1 MFMNIKKI
9 SILALALLVSAI
21 PAGRMSFEMAKAE
34 ENENRIWLST
44 EENVIVGDSVYAC
57 TKINMHEEISALS
70 IEIHFNSDVLSVYD
84 TYNSISTTI
93 YDYSINEDSLTYTY
107 IFDEVG
113 LNYEQELFSF
123 YYNVLDD
130 AVAGQ
135 YYFDVVI
142 SEAYNSS
149 LQDVEISTSRKY
161 VNVISKE
168 SVKTSYAYS
177 DNSYLSTSYNETF
190 TFTYYLD
197 NSEPSSG
204 AFVIH
209 YDDTLF
215 EFVSL
220 TKLDFFDNMICDYNA
235 SLKGQI
241 IVTFAE
247 AFPDE
252 NNTLFEITLK
262 TIKNVDTST
271 QISISASELY
281 DTDMKPMKLVSNVL
295 DIDVCYNSAYEE
307 HPSLSTSAEVD
318 TTNHQVVFT
327 INLEEN
333 SHLGAGD
340 FIFKFDKDVLTYV
353 SSTKLISPTFFNVN
367 DKAAQLEQGQ
377 IKFSILSTTDI
388 VIGGDILNVTFSYE
402 DARDNR
408 NSSVVLTGNG
418 LTDAL
423 TNPIE
428 LDISGTDFVISGV
441 DLVNIWI
448 DAYMYMDDPSFDGE
462 GTGRCE
468 SEHLYQTAKTELLKL
483 DDESITDFQTNE
495 GNRYTDALA
504 RYLAWANANH
514 DFRPFEDN
522 NDFLNA
528 KYNNF
533 SLSQEENMMSVFIII
548 IAVNMVCFGF
558 SILVYKKKRHQR

>member
-9 SILALALLVSAI
+9 SILAFALLVSAI
-21 PAGRMSFEMAKAE
+21 PAGRMAFEMAKAE
-34 ENENRIWLST
+34 ENENRIWLNT
-44 EENVIVGDSVYAC
+44 EENVIAGDSVYAC
-57 TKINMHEEISALS
+57 TKIYIHEEISALS

-113 LNYEQELFSF
+113 LNYEQELFTF

-177 DNSYLSTSYNETF
+177 DNSYLSTSYDETF

-307 HPSLSTSAEVD
+307 HPSLSTSAELD

-327 INLEEN
+327 INLEEK

-408 NSSVVLTGNG
+408 NSSVILTGNG

-448 DAYMYMDDPSFDGE
+448 DAYLYMDDPSFDGE
-462 GTGRCE
+462 GTARCE

-483 DDESITDFQTNE
+483 DDESITAFRTNE

-522 NDFLNA
+522 NDFLNT

-548 IAVNMVCFGF
+548 ISVNMVCLGV